1 MHIFNIYKY
10 IYVNIYIVLRVC
22 LYNVYQYLVPHKALA
37 EVSKVG
43 RYRGGEL
50 LWCMDGG
57 ANPLVDRKVVRVVFL
72 GVAAMV
78 AVVTSPTTA
87 GCSVV

>member
-10 IYVNIYIVLRVC
+10 VYVKYIYIVLRVC

-43 RYRGGEL
+43 HYRGGEL
-50 LWCMDGG
+50 L
-57 ANPLVDRKVVRVVFL
+57 
-72 GVAAMV
+72 
-78 AVVTSPTTA
+78 
-87 GCSVV
+87 